1 MSLTLIRQLAWRYLR
16 GKRTANAVPIL
27 SRISM
32 VAIGVG
38 AAAMIILFSV
48 FNGFEGLVKDLYKA
62 FYPEIRIT
70 AAKGKF
76 FSIGDD
82 GIAQLEQIQG
92 VAVVSKVLEDNVLL
106 NSSSEI
112 RRVATIKGVDA
123 NYFKV
128 NDIAGYV
135 TEGTCTIA
143 TTPVHSAII
152 GSQLMGQLGVDVNNV
167 FSTMEAYYPNPKISA
182 AEIAQSPDRAFRSL
196 MLRPDGAFTVQDEF
210 DSKYVIADI
219 GLVQELVQ
227 EPGKYSSLELS
238 LQPGEDADDIS
249 DEIQSVLGTGY
260 VVQTRFQQNESLYII
275 MRSEKW
281 AVYAILV
288 LVLMIAAFNMVGAL
302 SLLVLEKQKDIGI
315 LKAMGADNSHI
326 SSIFMA
332 EGALWS
338 LLGGG
343 LGLLLGILISL
354 GQQKFGW
361 LKLAGGFIIES
372 YPVRLLFTDVLV
384 VLGTILAI
392 GLLAA
397 WFPAARATKV
407 QGISLKS
414 D

>member
-1 MSLTLIRQLAWRYLR
+1 MNLTLIRQLAWRYLR
-16 GKRTANAVPIL
+16 GKRSANAVPIL

-48 FNGFEGLVKDLYKA
+48 FNGFEGLVKDLYTA
-62 FYPEIRIT
+62 FYPEIKIT
-70 AAKGKF
+70 PAKGKF
-76 FSIGDD
+76 YSLDKEQF
-82 GIAQLEQIQG
+82 AKLEHLEG
-92 VAVVSKVLEDNVLL
+92 VQVVSRVLEDKVLL
-106 NSSSEI
+106 NSSSEEH
-112 RRVATIKGVDA
+112 RVATLKGVDA

-128 NDIAGYV
+128 NNVASYI

-143 TTPVHSAII
+143 TTPVHSAVI
-152 GSQLMGQLGVDVNNV
+152 GSQLAGELGVDVNNV

-182 AEIAQSPDRAFRSL
+182 SEVAQAPERAFRSL
-196 MLRPDGAFTVQDEF
+196 MLRPDGAFTIQDDF
-210 DSKYVIADI
+210 DGEYVIADI
-219 GLVQELVQ
+219 GLMQDLVQ
-227 EPGKYSSLELS
+227 EPGRYSSLEL
-238 LQPGEDADDIS
+238 LLYPGADADDVSEQIHS
-249 DEIQSVLGTGY
+249 LLGDKY
-260 VVQTRFQQNESLYII
+260 IVQTRFEQNKTLYVI
-275 MRSEKW
+275 MRTEKW

-315 LKAMGADNSHI
+315 LKAMGARNGHVSG
-326 SSIFMA
+326 IFLS

-343 LGLLLGILISL
+343 TGLALGILICL

-361 LKLAGGFIIES
+361 LKLGGAFIIEA
-372 YPVRLLFTDVLV
+372 YPIRLYLTDIVV
-384 VLGTILAI
+384 VLATILAI

-397 WFPAARATKV
+397 WFPAARANRVT
-407 QGISLKS
+407 GLSLKS